1 MFKKRFAHVNCFGR
15 NLRGIQKGHF
25 SRQWFDWLHKVK
37 NFMCKRDNN
46 NNISPVLVE
55 QFSDNRPY
63 IEISLFD
70 EPIIALLDSGANK
83 SVIGKN
89 GLYLLDRFNLTM
101 SSSTLLSLNTADNTK
116 QPVIGQIRVPIVVN
130 AICKVM
136 TFLIV
141 PSIQSE
147 IILGSD
153 FCNVFSI
160 SLNFR
165 NKSWDAHV
173 NVINDRPVNNNERLK
188 LNAEQKVIANE
199 LIDSF
204 TSLGGSKN

>member
-1 MFKKRFAHVNCFGR
+1 
-15 NLRGIQKGHF
+15 
-25 SRQWFDWLHKVK
+25 
-37 NFMCKRDNN
+37 MCKRDNN